1 MERWGLVILLMIVAG
16 LKLAACS
23 LDKEDMLRA
32 ELAGWLELAETLEFS
47 SESTC
52 TAAVFRLKSPEISDR
67 LTKVRSV
74 DVAVD
79 YLQSGRTVLFDM
91 PDASPNAVSERI
103 MTGNLETGL
112 GLLSNGVG
120 PAQRCLSDRA
130 GIAFYNA
137 IMSPDARMI
146 YDPEGNAMT
155 VVHVQSEVPL
165 AIFLRGN
172 V

>member
-1 MERWGLVILLMIVAG
+1 MVRWGFVVLLMIVAG

-47 SESTC
+47 SKPTC
-52 TAAVFRLKSPEISDR
+52 TAAVFRLESPHISDR

-74 DVAVD
+74 DTALE
-79 YLQSGRTVLFDM
+79 YLGGGRTVVFDI
-91 PDASPNAVSERI
+91 PDASPNTVSERI

-146 YDPEGNAMT
+146 YDPDGNAMT
-155 VVHVQSEVPL
+155 IVHVQSAVPL